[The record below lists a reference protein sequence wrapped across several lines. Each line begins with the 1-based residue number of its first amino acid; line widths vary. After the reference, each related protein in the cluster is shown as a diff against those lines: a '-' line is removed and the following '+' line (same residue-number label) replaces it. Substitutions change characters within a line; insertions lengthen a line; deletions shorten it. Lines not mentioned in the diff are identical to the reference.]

1 MEVPE
6 IHTPH
11 VPPSGKRWL
20 DMALA
25 ASAFIISLVS
35 LWLGIQHGRAMEK
48 LVAANSW
55 PNIEFDT
62 IVDRRGATG
71 AELKLQ
77 LDNNGIGPARVETL
91 ELWYRDAPLADIA
104 ALVQAL
110 GGSAAFKVESASV
123 SGFVIGAQQKQML
136 VTLTATDGVRYV
148 ETLLQGAGAIKARIC
163 YCSVFDECYVNDTRD
178 RQPRPQRVD
187 ACPVPRQ
194 PFRDDMTTAELATM
208 AAALPA
214 KAR

>member
-1 MEVPE
+1 MEAPE
-6 IHTPH
+6 VHTPH
-11 VPPSGKRWL
+11 AHPSGKGWL
-20 DMALA
+20 DMALGG
-25 ASAFIISLVS
+25 SAFIISLVS

-62 IVDRRGATG
+62 VVDRSSATG
-71 AELKLQ
+71 AELQLR

-91 ELWYRDAPLADIA
+91 ELWFRGQPLADIA

-148 ETLLQGAGAIKARIC
+148 ETLLQGAGAIKARVC
-163 YCSVFDECYVNDTRD
+163 YCSVFGECYVNDTRD
-178 RQPRPQRVD
+178 RQPRPLRVD
-187 ACPVPRQ
+187 ACPVPKQ

>member
-11 VPPSGKRWL
+11 VPPSGKSWL

-62 IVDRRGATG
+62 VVERRGTSGA
-71 AELKLQ
+71 AELLLL
-77 LDNNGIGPARVETL
+77 LDSNGIGPARVETL
-91 ELWYRDAPLADIA
+91 ELWHRDVPLADIA
-104 ALVQAL
+104 ALTQAL
-110 GGSAAFKVESASV
+110 GGGFKVESASV
-123 SGFVIGAQQKQML
+123 SGFVIGARQKQMI
-136 VTLTATDGVRYV
+136 VTLTAADGVHRV
-148 ETLLQGAGAIKARIC
+148 AALLQGAGAITARVC

-178 RQPRPQRVD
+178 RQPRPQRVK
-187 ACPVPRQ
+187 ACPVPKQ
-194 PFRDDMTTAELATM
+194 PFRDDLSTAELAAM
-208 AAALPA
+208 AP
-214 KAR
+214 KAP

>member
-1 MEVPE
+1 MEPPE
-6 IHTPH
+6 IHLPH
-11 VPPSGKRWL
+11 AAHSGRRWL
-20 DMALA
+20 DMALGG
-25 ASAFIISLVS
+25 SAFVISLVS
-35 LWLGIQHGRAMEK
+35 LWLGIQHGRTMEK

-62 IVDRRGATG
+62 IVERRGTSNA
-71 AELKLQ
+71 AELRLL

-91 ELWYRDAPLADIA
+91 ELGYRDAPIADIA
-104 ALVQAL
+104 ALVQVL

-178 RQPRPQRVD
+178 RQPRPQRVAD
-187 ACPVPRQ
+187 CPVPPQ
-194 PFRDDMTTAELATM
+194 PFRDDINAAELAAM
-208 AAALPA
+208 AEQV
-214 KAR
+214 AR